1 MLKKTTAHRRYVDD
15 VPQEVKNRRVSAM
28 AKVYR
33 AGAVELNA
41 ACVGEK
47 QLILVEGV
55 RKLVFK
61 IHLSKIELFLLFCI
75 NS

>member
-1 MLKKTTAHRRYVDD
+1 
-15 VPQEVKNRRVSAM
+15 M

-55 RKLVFK
+55 RN
-61 IHLSKIELFLLFCI
+61 LFSWNICEKFNLFFCFV
-75 NS
+75 